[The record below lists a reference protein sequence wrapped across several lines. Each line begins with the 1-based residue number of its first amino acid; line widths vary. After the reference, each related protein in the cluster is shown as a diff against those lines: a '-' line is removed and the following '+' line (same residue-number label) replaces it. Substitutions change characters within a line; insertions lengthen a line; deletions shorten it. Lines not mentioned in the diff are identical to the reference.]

1 MIDNFSVKLL
11 KNTRIVKQKE
21 SNIKLIYWL
30 KGSGKINLDLDT
42 YNMKKRDL
50 VFIMLN
56 DLYSIEGETNSVIAI
71 IEISFTDYL
80 RFADDYI
87 RQKGYKFSSIERKQ
101 LESFI
106 INLLEF
112 ESRKPRLPHIRD
124 KLVKHLCVELGYIQR
139 KHRQNYK
146 LDNPLVDEVH
156 EYIIEHHHEKINK
169 QALANSLDM
178 SNKELSQVIKFHTP
192 YHNIAQ
198 YINDIRLKLC
208 LLDILDSSEFIQD
221 IAYKHGFNHFPR
233 FIALFSKKYGM
244 TPGQSRKKQ
253 FAPIYKAT
261 ETVEI
266 SLDYEA
272 QLLIAEAKSNYHT

>member
-87 RQKGYKFSSIERKQ
+87 R
-101 LESFI
+101 
-106 INLLEF
+106 
-112 ESRKPRLPHIRD
+112 
-124 KLVKHLCVELGYIQR
+124 
-139 KHRQNYK
+139 
-146 LDNPLVDEVH
+146 
-156 EYIIEHHHEKINK
+156 
-169 QALANSLDM
+169 
-178 SNKELSQVIKFHTP
+178 
-192 YHNIAQ
+192 
-198 YINDIRLKLC
+198 
-208 LLDILDSSEFIQD
+208 
-221 IAYKHGFNHFPR
+221 
-233 FIALFSKKYGM
+233 
-244 TPGQSRKKQ
+244 
-253 FAPIYKAT
+253 
-261 ETVEI
+261 
-266 SLDYEA
+266 
-272 QLLIAEAKSNYHT
+272 

>member
-11 KNTRIVKQKE
+11 KNTRILKQKE
-21 SNIKLIYWL
+21 SNIKLISWL

-139 KHRQNYK
+139 KHRQIYN
-146 LDNPLVDEVH
+146 LNNPLVVEVH

-192 YHNIAQ
+192 YHNIDQ
-198 YINDIRLKLC
+198 
-208 LLDILDSSEFIQD
+208 
-221 IAYKHGFNHFPR
+221 
-233 FIALFSKKYGM
+233 
-244 TPGQSRKKQ
+244 
-253 FAPIYKAT
+253 
-261 ETVEI
+261 
-266 SLDYEA
+266 
-272 QLLIAEAKSNYHT
+272 

>member
-11 KNTRIVKQKE
+11 KNTRILKQKE

-146 LDNPLVDEVH
+146 LNNPLVDEVH

-192 YHNIAQ
+192 YHNIA
-198 YINDIRLKLC
+198 C
-208 LLDILDSSEFIQD
+208 LLYTSPS
-221 IAYKHGFNHFPR
+221 PR
-233 FIALFSKKYGM
+233 DRG
-244 TPGQSRKKQ
+244 
-253 FAPIYKAT
+253 
-261 ETVEI
+261 
-266 SLDYEA
+266 
-272 QLLIAEAKSNYHT
+272 

>member
-11 KNTRIVKQKE
+11 KNTRILKQKE

-146 LDNPLVDEVH
+146 LNNPL
-156 EYIIEHHHEKINK
+156 
-169 QALANSLDM
+169 S
-178 SNKELSQVIKFHTP
+178 F
-192 YHNIAQ
+192 
-198 YINDIRLKLC
+198 
-208 LLDILDSSEFIQD
+208 F
-221 IAYKHGFNHFPR
+221 
-233 FIALFSKKYGM
+233 LFL
-244 TPGQSRKKQ
+244 RN
-253 FAPIYKAT
+253 
-261 ETVEI
+261 
-266 SLDYEA
+266 L
-272 QLLIAEAKSNYHT
+272 

>member
-1 MIDNFSVKLL
+1 MC
-11 KNTRIVKQKE
+11 RI
-21 SNIKLIYWL
+21 
-30 KGSGKINLDLDT
+30 
-42 YNMKKRDL
+42 R
-50 VFIMLN
+50 
-56 DLYSIEGETNSVIAI
+56 LYS
-71 IEISFTDYL
+71 
-80 RFADDYI
+80 
-87 RQKGYKFSSIERKQ
+87 K
-101 LESFI
+101 
-106 INLLEF
+106 
-112 ESRKPRLPHIRD
+112 
-124 KLVKHLCVELGYIQR
+124 

-146 LDNPLVDEVH
+146 LNNPLVDEVH

-244 TPGQSRKKQ
+244 TPGQARKTIC
-253 FAPIYKAT
+253 FNI
-261 ETVEI
+261 
-266 SLDYEA
+266 
-272 QLLIAEAKSNYHT
+272 

>member
-1 MIDNFSVKLL
+1 
-11 KNTRIVKQKE
+11 
-21 SNIKLIYWL
+21 
-30 KGSGKINLDLDT
+30 
-42 YNMKKRDL
+42 
-50 VFIMLN
+50 
-56 DLYSIEGETNSVIAI
+56 
-71 IEISFTDYL
+71 
-80 RFADDYI
+80 
-87 RQKGYKFSSIERKQ
+87 
-101 LESFI
+101 
-106 INLLEF
+106 
-112 ESRKPRLPHIRD
+112 
-124 KLVKHLCVELGYIQR
+124 
-139 KHRQNYK
+139 
-146 LDNPLVDEVH
+146 
-156 EYIIEHHHEKINK
+156 
-169 QALANSLDM
+169 M

-244 TPGQSRKKQ
+244 TPGQARKKQ